1 VSLLWSGQRDELAPD
16 FVCPQSRLRLLA
28 DFRPASEAAMRWVYI
43 IVIAVFV
50 AIILI
55 FVFQNLGVV
64 TMSFLG
70 FSLRAPLSVIA
81 ACMYVL
87 GALTG
92 GSLYALLRKSVRAS
106 QRTM

>member
-1 VSLLWSGQRDELAPD
+1 
-16 FVCPQSRLRLLA
+16 
-28 DFRPASEAAMRWVYI
+28 MRWVYVI
-43 IVIAVFV
+43 IIAVFV

-70 FSLRAPLSVIA
+70 LGLSAPLSIIA
-81 ACMYVL
+81 AFMYVL

-92 GSLYALLRKSVRAS
+92 GALYALLRKSVHGSS
-106 QRTM
+106 QRPT

>member
-1 VSLLWSGQRDELAPD
+1 
-16 FVCPQSRLRLLA
+16 
-28 DFRPASEAAMRWVYI
+28 MRWVYL

-50 AIILI
+50 AIVLI

-70 FSLRAPLSVIA
+70 FGLSAPLAIVA
-81 ACMYVL
+81 AFMYVL
-87 GALTG
+87 GAFTG
-92 GSLYALLRKSVRAS
+92 GSLYALLRKSVHGS

>member
-1 VSLLWSGQRDELAPD
+1 
-16 FVCPQSRLRLLA
+16 
-28 DFRPASEAAMRWVYI
+28 MRWVYL
-43 IVIAVFV
+43 IVIVVFV

-70 FSLRAPLSVIA
+70 FSLRAPLSIVA
-81 ACMYVL
+81 AFMYVL

-92 GSLYALLRKSVRAS
+92 GSLYALLRKSVHAS
-106 QRTM
+106 RRPT